1 MNAGAYQSAAM
12 KQGAYQTAQNASED
26 PRSREYRLFI
36 RVTAQL
42 QRALDEQDT
51 GPVLGLAL
59 HENRVLWNALMD
71 DLSQEGNQMPRDL
84 KAQLI
89 SLGIWV
95 NRHSSSV
102 MRGDATVGP
111 LIDVNKMII
120 TGLAQQADN
129 TDAPEPVEAV
139 GGLKA

>member
-1 MNAGAYQSAAM
+1 MNAYQSAAAKQGAYQSAQA
-12 KQGAYQTAQNASED
+12 ASED

-42 QRALDEQDT
+42 QRALDEEDT

-71 DLSQEGNQMPRDL
+71 DLSQDGNMLPKEL

-95 NRHSSSV
+95 NRHSSAV
-102 MRGDATVGP
+102 MRRDAAIKP

-120 TGLAQQADN
+120 TGLAQQAEAMD
-129 TDAPEPVEAV
+129 DSMPLEAV

>member
-1 MNAGAYQSAAM
+1 MNAGAYKSANAARNAYQSA
-12 KQGAYQTAQNASED
+12 QTASED
-26 PRSREYRLFI
+26 PRAREYRLFI

-42 QRALDEQDT
+42 QRALDEQDE

-59 HENRVLWNALMD
+59 HENRSLWNALME
-71 DLSQEGNQMPRDL
+71 DLSQEGNQLPQDL

-102 MRGDATVGP
+102 MRGDAAIAP
-111 LIDVNKMII
+111 LIEVNKMII
-120 TGLAQQADN
+120 TGLAQQAE
-129 TDAPEPVEAV
+129 TDIEPLEAV
-139 GGLKA
+139 GGVKA